1 MGSRPLGYRI
11 SRDQFNKPIIIPEG
25 GLQEELVKNAFL
37 DFSTGL
43 YTAEE
48 LRKKYNRLG
57 MKSSKNAF
65 WNLLRNK
72 AYIGKVLVPAYK
84 SEPDQWVNGIHEGI
98 IEERIFYACQDVI
111 EGRKRKV
118 PPQFKTIREEFPLR
132 GFLICST
139 CERTLTASTSKG
151 RNGYYS
157 YYHCSGGCNE
167 RHKAEDVNKA
177 FEKLLNSFGF
187 DEGPLKLLAEIMKK
201 KYAEQNRSNKAEMD
215 AIQREIERL
224 NQRNI
229 NARSLMLDG
238 EITPE
243 EYRTMKKENDETL
256 HRLNIEHLKSH
267 SEILNLDQKLDKTV
281 RTLSSLSNLYKQSD
295 VAHKRRLIGSI
306 FPKKLVFEKNSVR
319 TVELNPAVELIF
331 SNIKGSRGSKK
342 EKHTEFGVLSR
353 RVESEGFEPSSK
365 QWELKL
371 STCLFPD

>member
-1 MGSRPLGYRI
+1 MGSRPLGYRNA
-11 SRDQFNKPIIIPEG
+11 RDQFNKPVIVPEG
-25 GLQEELVKNAFL
+25 GLQEELVKKAFK

-43 YTAEE
+43 YSTEE
-48 LRKKYNRLG
+48 LRKKYNKLG

-98 IEERIFYACQDVI
+98 IEESIFYACQDVI

-132 GFLICST
+132 GFLICSS
-139 CERTLTASTSKG
+139 CQRTLTASTSKG

-306 FPKKLVFEKNSVR
+306 FPKKLVFEKKSVR

-331 SNIKGSRGSKK
+331 SNIKGSRGPKK

-353 RVESEGFEPSSK
+353 RVESEGFEPYIH
-365 QWELKL
+365 
-371 STCLFPD
+371 